1 MAPSARCTKGK
12 VMNHCIQRMDLLIS
26 PCGPSRM
33 RKSNGDLVAV
43 KVLNLDVDNAF
54 DEEIAD
60 TQKEIRMLSLI
71 CGDSPFCTKYH
82 ESIVV
87 DRKLWIVMEYCG
99 VGSVRDVLKS
109 GILEEKHIAIIV
121 RQVLQAL
128 VYLHNKCNIIHRDI
142 KAANILLSNDNG
154 VKLCDFGVAG
164 QITMTSLRRNSFV
177 GSPHWMAPE
186 VIQRASYDFKAD
198 IWSLGITIV
207 EMALGNPPHS
217 NQDPRR
223 AIFLIPRTKPPRL
236 DGNYSQAMREFL
248 ALCMR
253 EEPADRPTAE
263 ELLKTKFIRNAPKG
277 TVLLADLIAR
287 HEQWKQAHGERM
299 TESGQL
305 RRWTTE
311 SGGAG
316 KTTDFSGEAKEIDG
330 GRLEIPFTSQSTT
343 SLSD

>member
-1 MAPSARCTKGK
+1 MAS
-12 VMNHCIQRMDLLIS
+12 S
-26 PCGPSRM
+26 PCRM
-33 RKSNGDLVAV
+33 RKSSGELVAV

-87 DRKLWIVMEYCG
+87 DMKLWIVMEYCG

-109 GILEEKHIAIIV
+109 GVLEEKHIAIIV

-128 VYLHNKCNIIHRDI
+128 VYLHNRCNIIHRDI
-142 KAANILLSNDNG
+142 KSANILLSNDNG

-198 IWSLGITIV
+198 IWSLGITII

-236 DGNYSQAMREFL
+236 DGRYSASMKEFL
-248 ALCMR
+248 ALCLR
-253 EEPADRPTAE
+253 EEPTERPTAE

-277 TVLLADLIAR
+277 TIQLADLIAR
-287 HEQWKQAHGERM
+287 HEQWKQAHGEGIPETYVLSRLTIVSLASSHVTVPKPGSSTKRM
-299 TESGQL
+299 KKMTNGCLNHISQGQRAGTL
-305 RRWTTE
+305 RQ
-311 SGGAG
+311 SV
-316 KTTDFSGEAKEIDG
+316 
-330 GRLEIPFTSQSTT
+330 LIP
-343 SLSD
+343 LL